1 MTLRRGGEATAI
13 DEVLTANRDLVTGKG
28 ISAREAIDAAIDSD
42 YRWGA
47 ARMSVKG
54 ACSILWLFACA
65 AFGAAGGPEIEVL
78 PSSGLM
84 DAPFHVVLEKV
95 LPGSRVRIEA
105 RRDDAKGRSWTA
117 IGEYLADA
125 DGRIDTNIAP
135 SLSGSYEGVSPHGLW
150 CSALPVSPD
159 KLDGYL
165 AELPKHPE
173 LPTRPDLD
181 VGAVYTVHLS
191 AIIDGTTVAA
201 TTATRTYA
209 AGLRPEEIASG
220 RRVRGVF
227 FPVPSSTVPGV
238 PIIVLAG
245 SGGGVPQTQAA
256 LFASHGHPALAQG
269 IFGYKDLP
277 SSLDHIPLEMFHEAA
292 QWLKDRT
299 GAQRV
304 AILGNSRGSE
314 AAGLAASYYPDDF
327 SAAIVY
333 EPSHL
338 SNGAIGP
345 GITTAEPAWTF
356 QGNGI
361 AADQGETDSNND
373 GDNSPATRAPP
384 GAVGTPFYLKTWSDP
399 KVAETFGI
407 PFERMRGPLLAI
419 AGGADE
425 MWPSFIGAEQIR
437 RRLAIHGR
445 AHLVDVAIYPGV
457 GHSLS
462 WVGTGGALSTFVFH
476 PVAKGFYA
484 MGGLPNANCEA
495 PYDAWEKALLFLDR
509 VRPPQGLK
517 P

>member
-1 MTLRRGGEATAI
+1 MR
-13 DEVLTANRDLVTGKG
+13 KG
-28 ISAREAIDAAIDSD
+28 ISSLEAIDTATGSD
-42 YRWGA
+42 DRWGA
-47 ARMSVKG
+47 TRMSIKS
-54 ACSILWLFACA
+54 ACAIFALFACT
-65 AFGAAGGPEIEVL
+65 AFGAAGGAEIEVL

-84 DAPFHVVLEKV
+84 DAPFHVVLEKL
-95 LPGSRVRIEA
+95 LPGSRARIEA

-125 DGRIDTNIAP
+125 DGRIDSSIAP

-150 CSALPVSPD
+150 CSALPVAPD
-159 KLDGYL
+159 KLDAYL

-191 AIIDGTTVAA
+191 AIVDGKTVAT

-209 AGLRPEEIASG
+209 AGLRSEEVTSG
-220 RRVRGVF
+220 GRVRGVF
-227 FPVPSSTVPGV
+227 FPVPSGTVPKV
-238 PIIVLAG
+238 PILVLAG
-245 SGGGVPQTQAA
+245 SGGGVPRAQAA

-277 SSLDHIPLEMFHEAA
+277 SSLDHIPLEMFHEGA
-292 QWLKDRT
+292 QWLKERT
-299 GAQRV
+299 GVQRV

-345 GITTAEPAWTF
+345 GITTAVPAWTF
-356 QGNGI
+356 QGQGI

-373 GDNSPATRAPP
+373 GDNSPATRVPP
-384 GAVGTPFYLKTWSDP
+384 GAIGTPFYLKTWSDP
-399 KVAETFGI
+399 KVAETLGI

-425 MWPSFIGAEQIR
+425 MWPSFIGAERIR
-437 RRLAIHGR
+437 RRLTDHGR
-445 AHLVDVAIYPGV
+445 ADLVEVAIYPGA
-457 GHSLS
+457 GHSIS
-462 WVGTGGALSTFVFH
+462 GVGTGGPLSAFIFH

-495 PYDAWEKALLFLDR
+495 PYDAWEKVLSFLDR
-509 VRPPQGLK
+509 ARPHQGLK
-517 P
+517 E

>member
-1 MTLRRGGEATAI
+1 MIFVEEQTW
-13 DEVLTANRDLVTGKG
+13 
-28 ISAREAIDAAIDSD
+28 
-42 YRWGA
+42 WGA
-47 ARMSVKG
+47 TRMCVKG
-54 ACSILWLFACA
+54 TCAILALVACT
-65 AFGAAGGPEIEVL
+65 AFSAAGGAEMAVQPA
-78 PSSGLM
+78 SGLM
-84 DAPFHVVLEKV
+84 DAPFHVVLEKL

-105 RRDDAKGRSWTA
+105 RRDDAKSRSWTA

-125 DGRIDTNIAP
+125 DGRIDSNIAP

-150 CSALPVSPD
+150 CSALPVLPE
-159 KLDGYL
+159 KLDAYL

-181 VGAVYTVHLS
+181 VSAVTTVHLS
-191 AIIDGTTVAA
+191 AIIDGNTVATA
-201 TTATRTYA
+201 TATRTYA
-209 AGLRPEEIASG
+209 AGLRPEEVTAG

-227 FPVPSSTVPGV
+227 FPVPAGTVPKV

-245 SGGGVPQTQAA
+245 SGGGVPQAQAA

-277 SSLDHIPLEMFHEAA
+277 SSLDHIPLEMFHEGA

-314 AAGLAASYYPDDF
+314 AAGLAASYFPGDF

-345 GITTAEPAWTF
+345 GITTAEPAWTL
-356 QGNGI
+356 QGKGI

-384 GAVGTPFYLKTWSDP
+384 GAIGTPFYLKTWSDP
-399 KVAETFGI
+399 KVTETLGI

-437 RRLAIHGR
+437 RRLTAHGR
-445 AHLVDVAIYPGV
+445 ADLVEVAIYPGV

-462 WVGTGGALSTFVFH
+462 WVGTGGPLSTFVFH

-495 PYDAWEKALLFLDR
+495 PYDAWEKVLSFLDR
-509 VRPPQGLK
+509 TRPPHQGLK
-517 P
+517 Q